1 MATDIIMPQLGE
13 SIAEGTVVK
22 WLIPVGGMIQKDESL
37 LEVETEKVTLEI
49 PSPATGLLNEIVV
62 HEGQTVPVG
71 TLLARIDSVPASEVV
86 NRVGGVVV
94 RPMEP
99 TPAGDQHHS
108 PAVRQLAKEHG
119 IDLSQVK
126 GTGVG
131 GRVTKKDVLDVI
143 AQSGSQA
150 NIAAIAGEPSMG
162 EELLPFTQ
170 MRKTIADRMVK
181 SRQTSAHV
189 TTFFEADFSSIAK
202 FREGRHLTYL
212 PFVVRAT
219 TRAIRDVPI
228 VNSSWGEQN
237 IMVKKDIH
245 MGIATAL
252 DDGLLVPVVRYADR
266 KGLTQ
271 LAKEI
276 ADLAERARSKKLNPE
291 EVQGGTFTITNHG
304 GFGSL
309 FSTPIIHQPDAVGQG
324 QWSHGMIGARGHR
337 QIDVFRRGNPFLQ
350 CENRFIDHGNQ
361 HAVHDEPRYI
371 LSHDRRFAQALCQ
384 VECELRRSFGCFQPA
399 NHFHQPH
406 HGRRIH
412 EMQSDDPVR
421 PAGGGSQL
429 RD

>member
-1 MATDIIMPQLGE
+1 MPTQFSALVTQHLSMATDIIMPQLGE

-49 PSPATGLLNEIVV
+49 PSPATGMLSETIV

-71 TLLARIDSVPASEVV
+71 TLLARIDSAPPSEVV

-99 TPAGDQHHS
+99 TSEGDQHHS
-108 PAVRQLAKEHG
+108 PAVRQLATEHG

-131 GRVTKKDVLDVI
+131 GRVTKKDVLDFI
-143 AQSGSQA
+143 AQSGSQTKG
-150 NIAAIAGEPSMG
+150 AAIAGEPSMG
-162 EELLPFTQ
+162 EELLLFTQ

-181 SRQTSAHV
+181 SKQAPAHV
-189 TTFFEADFSSIAK
+189 TTFLEVDFSSVTK
-202 FREGRHLTYL
+202 FRQGRSLTYL
-212 PFVVRAT
+212 PFVVRAV
-219 TRAIRDVPI
+219 TRAIRDVSI
-228 VNSSWGEQN
+228 VNSSWGEQG
-237 IMVKKDIH
+237 ILVKKDIH

-252 DDGLLVPVVRYADR
+252 EDGLLVPVVRYADR

-276 ADLAERARSKKLNPE
+276 ADLSERARSKKLNPE

-309 FSTPIIHQPDAVGQG
+309 FSTPIIHQPQIAILG
-324 QWSHGMIGARGHR
+324 IGAIQKRAVVIDDAIAIRPMGYLSLSFDHR
-337 QIDVFRRGNPFLQ
+337 VIDGATADQFTAKVKHYLEQSHWEQIL
-350 CENRFIDHGNQ
+350 
-361 HAVHDEPRYI
+361 
-371 LSHDRRFAQALCQ
+371 
-384 VECELRRSFGCFQPA
+384 
-399 NHFHQPH
+399 
-406 HGRRIH
+406 
-412 EMQSDDPVR
+412 
-421 PAGGGSQL
+421 
-429 RD
+429 